1 MFYIVGLGNPEPRY
15 EKTRHNAGWWVLD
28 AMVAAW
34 ELPSP
39 VLRKRALARLSE
51 GVFLGEEVTIVY
63 PDTYMNNSGAA
74 VAKIVPKDT
83 IDKLIVVYDDVDLA
97 IGKIKISFGNGAGGH
112 NGVASVIERLGTK
125 EFIRVRI
132 GVSKVDEAGSVIRP
146 QGEDLATYVLAKVS
160 AAEMKQYKEVIPKAI
175 EAIETIMTEGKE
187 RAMNKFN

>member
-112 NGVASVIERLGTK
+112 NGVASVIQRLATK
-125 EFIRVRI
+125 DFIRVRI

-146 QGEDLATYVLAKVS
+146 QGEDLCDLRTREGVCGRD
-160 AAEMKQYKEVIPKAI
+160 
-175 EAIETIMTEGKE
+175 ETVPSSDTQSDRGDRDDYDRREGKSDE
-187 RAMNKFN
+187 